1 MTQIKRIRYSIHPLV
16 HFQYLES
23 ISSFKFPLWTTT
35 PYSVEI
41 SKLSKELEAENHKN
55 SAILLAPNQYSIYI
69 DESELLIYN
78 SELVKIV
85 KEIKLIL
92 SYFEILDNKKANLLI
107 KLETKMNLL
116 KIRYGYLKSYLH
128 LLGHTSTNKCICGAK
143 ETPEH
148 LLLSCSR
155 FSLAR
160 NKLKDKL
167 ATNYLSLPLLLDT
180 TPGIEASIAY
190 LSETKICTRKY
201 HLAREL
207 VDD

>member
-1 MTQIKRIRYSIHPLV
+1 MDPLTNITSLNYLGAQIKRIKNQEWSESLLKAPEANSLSSV
-16 HFQYLES
+16 SYLRIFKPS
-23 ISSFKFPLWTTT
+23 SRNRIQIPISTKRAT
-35 PYSVEI
+35 
-41 SKLSKELEAENHKN
+41 A
-55 SAILLAPNQYSIYI
+55 SAFYQ
-69 DESELLIYN
+69 
-78 SELVKIV
+78 
-85 KEIKLIL
+85 
-92 SYFEILDNKKANLLI
+92 
-107 KLETKMNLL
+107 L
-116 KIRYGYLKSYLH
+116 KIRHGYLKSYLY
-128 LLGHTSTNKCICGAK
+128 LLGHTSNNKYICRAK

-148 LLLSCSR
+148 LFISYSL

-160 NKLKDKL
+160 SKLKDKL